1 MACRMVDLGNGA
13 FAIACGRGEKT
24 KPCVTCGSP
33 GTILC
38 DYPVKRDGVA
48 GTCDR
53 PCCRKHATPVD
64 KDKDYCMA
72 HAQYAERLKL

>member
-1 MACRMVDLGNGA
+1 MACRTVQLPDGTT
-13 FAIACGRGEKT
+13 AIVCGPKPRS

-38 DYPVKRDGVA
+38 DYPVKRDGKDA
-48 GTCDR
+48 TCDR

>member
-1 MACRMVDLGNGA
+1 MACRTVQLPDGTT
-13 FAIACGRGEKT
+13 AIVCGPRAQT

-33 GTILC
+33 GTVLC
-38 DYPVKRDGVA
+38 DYPVKRNGKD

-53 PCCRKHATPVD
+53 PSCRKHATPVD
-64 KDKDYCMA
+64 KDKDYCAA